1 MRTKRIF
8 SVLLALLSVL
18 LLFTVSASAL
28 TWDGSSA
35 GGSTSAVNGSSTGY
49 VIRSTNDDYCV
60 VGYRFSVVNSA
71 GNLKVNKVIDVYRNT
86 TNGDN
91 AYSTS
96 AKFSTKYNKK
106 QLIANKN
113 ATLTTTYNTTNCYKE
128 KDMGFVSKLPNPSGV
143 ETWQKYETNINKVL
157 TKIGVGTTANMVY
170 GDKVIIEPLFDV
182 CLAGEYQALTVT
194 EIAYCGRSVKGGS
207 SDGGV
212 SNGTSSTWGFIS
224 NYTNYIWPNKLYTPN
239 GQGLWTAAT
248 ALSSKTTFDNIMT
261 KGYGAGIA
269 YNETTKIEYT
279 IKFDGNGST
288 SGSTASM
295 SMIYGTAKNL
305 TANGFKRTGYKFTG
319 WNTKANGSGTK
330 YSDKQ
335 SVNNLSSTNG
345 ATVTLYAQWTPNIL
359 TVMYDCYGSSV
370 TIDKSKGYFLGDY
383 NRLCSTKERNKE
395 LWGTKNVYY
404 QTFKYNDKIGGSGL
418 HDFAT
423 FGLTAP
429 TGYKFNGW
437 YCGNGTTFDETTTTY
452 KPTDF
457 TDDIKTGDAEIWLSA
472 RLSAIK
478 YKITHDPNGGGWGS
492 DKAKDT
498 REYTINGTVNILVAP
513 TKAGYTFTGWK
524 VTSAAGNWTAN
535 KVYTVSSSALSLTG
549 MYGDVTLTAQWSE
562 NKHTLKTT
570 FYYMTSSGTA
580 TSTERSSTVN
590 ASTTSVSVT
599 APSPASTVTK
609 SGRTY
614 TFSHWS
620 TTNSASGA
628 KTTSYTA
635 STDKHNYYA
644 VYTSPVKITYNGNGN
659 TGGST
664 AATSGTNKYNYNASS
679 SSGVSLTTASSGFTK
694 TGYTYRYWTVEK
706 DADAGY
712 AVGTKL
718 TLYNDLLL
726 YAKWQP
732 ISYSVKFNG
741 NGSTS
746 GSMSNES
753 FVYDTAKALTA
764 NAFKRA
770 FVLTYNYNGNGNAN
784 STATAN
790 ATFNGWATSASG
802 SKVYNDKQSVK
813 NLSST
818 AGATVN
824 LYAKW
829 TDGSVTLPTPTRT
842 GYTLK
847 GWYTA
852 ASSGTKVG
860 DGGAKYTP
868 SANVTLYAQWTPITY
883 SVKFNGNGATSGSMS
898 NQTHTYDKAQ
908 NLTANAFKREFTVT
922 FNYNGNGKSNTS
934 SKATASFSGWATSAS
949 GAKAY
954 NDKQS
959 VKNLSSTQG
968 ATVNLYAKWTDGSV
982 TLPTAT
988 RTGFTLK
995 GWYTAASGGTKVGD
1009 GGASYKPS
1017 ANVTV
1022 YAQWTP
1028 ISYAVK
1034 FNGNGATSGSMSNQG
1049 FTYDAAQNLTA
1060 NAFKRVFVVT
1070 YNYNGNGA
1078 KDSTANANATFSG
1091 WATSASGSKVYNDK
1105 QSVKNL
1111 SSTAGATINL
1121 YAKWTDGSVT
1131 LPTPTRT
1138 GYTFSGWFTA
1148 ASGGTKIGAGGAKY
1162 TPTKNITLYAQ
1173 WSPISYSVKFNGNGS
1188 TSGSMLDQKMT
1199 YDKAANLT
1207 ANAFKR
1213 AFTVTFN
1220 YNGNGKSNTT
1230 STANA
1235 AFNGWATSATG
1246 QKVYNDKQSVKNLT
1260 ATANATVNL
1269 YAKWTDA
1276 SVTLPTPTRTGY
1288 IFNGWFTAASGGTK
1302 VGAGG
1307 ASYTPS
1313 KNITLYAQ
1321 WTPITYNIKFAGNGS
1336 TSGTM
1341 ANMVMTYDVA
1351 KNLTDNAF
1359 KRTGYSFTGWN
1370 TKADGSGTKYTNK
1383 QSVKNLTTTNGATIA
1398 LYAQWTPD
1406 SYTIKFNGNGSTSG
1420 SMSDL
1425 KMTYDVAKNLT
1436 ANAFKKTGYTF
1447 KNWNTKADGTGTSY
1461 ADKQSVKNLPVA
1473 SGNTIILYAQWTP
1486 INYTVR
1492 FNGNGSISG
1501 TMADQKMTYDIAANL
1516 TANAFKK
1523 TGYVFS
1529 GWATTASGK
1538 ATYSDKQ
1545 SVKNLTTTNG
1555 ATINLYAVWTPI
1567 TYTIKFNGNN
1577 STSGLM
1583 SNLAMTYDTA
1593 KTLTSNAYKR
1603 TGYTFNGWNTTADG
1617 SGAKFTDKQSVKNL
1631 TTTQG
1636 ATVNL
1641 YAQWTPI
1648 SYAVKF
1654 NGNGST
1660 SGSMSN
1666 QNFVYDKA
1674 QALTANAF
1682 KREFTITYNYNYS
1695 GATNSTAKASAAFN
1709 GWATTASGKVAYTD
1723 KQSVKNLSSTSGAVV
1738 NVYAKWTDK
1747 AVTLPTPTRTGY
1759 VFDGWYTSAS
1769 SGSKIGSGGGSYTP
1783 SKDIT
1788 VYAHWTPISYTIK
1801 FNGNGS
1807 TSGTMSNL
1815 SMTYDVAKTLTA
1827 NAYNRT
1833 GYTYAGWNTKADGT
1847 GTAYSDK
1854 QSVKNLTATQ
1864 GATVNLYAQWKP
1876 IGYSVKFNGNGST
1889 SGSMSN
1895 QAFVYD
1901 VAQNLTAN
1909 AFKREFTITYNYNYA
1924 GKTNTTGKATAAFNG
1939 WATSATGSV
1948 VYTDKQSVKNLSS
1961 TNGAVIDVF
1970 AKWSDAKAT
1979 LPTPTRTGYIFDGWY
1994 TTATGGT
2001 KIGGGGSSYT
2011 TDKDVTVYAHWT
2023 PITYTIH
2030 FDGNK
2035 ATSGTMSNLS
2045 MTYDVAKN
2053 LTANAYARTGYTFTG
2068 WNTAADGK
2076 GTSYADKQSVKN
2088 LTATDKA
2095 TITLYA
2101 QWKPISYTIRFN
2113 GNGASSGSMADMAM
2127 TYDTAKNLTANAFV
2141 KNAAEFIKWNTKADG
2156 SGTDYADKQVV
2167 KNLTTENG
2175 KVITLYAQWKNLR
2188 ELSLEAIT
2196 PNAAYRESTDVITSF
2211 NLVNKG
2217 EGVCLPTDN
2226 VSVVFK
2232 VYKDSTVIK
2241 TVTQTNVVVP
2251 GNERNLLFFKWT
2263 VPSNLGSSK
2272 IYVSGEIVENGSSYG
2287 LIKNQYATCKYNVY
2301 ATPDTQYEA
2310 SAPDGFTVPGAPT
2323 AKSDTAKWSV
2333 WTYENNAFKKLNYGM
2348 AISDAAAAITPDES
2362 ANAEQQ
2368 GGVWVMKSGYGY
2380 GISLNNSV
2388 KTLSGYTAAPTAAY
2402 TNAQYALALFPEF
2415 GYAQTQDNSRTLELV
2430 SGKWIFRENSD
2441 YGRIHF
2447 TPLWYPDGN
2456 YTAAVL
2462 QSDCWTPAGM
2472 ISRVSNTNTIT
2483 ISGSA
2488 YDDWFIG

>member
-113 ATLTTTYNTTNCYKE
+113 ATLTTTSNTTNCYKE

-207 SDGGV
+207 SDGGT

-239 GQGLWTAAT
+239 GQGLWTAAS
-248 ALSSKTTFDNIMT
+248 ALSSKTTFDNIMD

-345 ATVTLYAQWTPNIL
+345 ATVTLYAQWTPNVL

-404 QTFKYNDKIGGSGL
+404 QTFNYNDKIGGSGL

-457 TDDIKTGDAEIWLSA
+457 TDAIKTSDAEVWLSA
-472 RLSAIK
+472 RFSAIK
-478 YKITHDPNGGGWGS
+478 YTITHDPNGGGWGS

-498 REYTINGTVNILVAP
+498 RNYTINGTVNILVAP
-513 TKAGYTFTGWK
+513 TKTGYTFTGWK

-535 KVYTVSSSALSLTG
+535 KVYTVSGSALSLTG
-549 MYGDVTLTAQWSE
+549 MYGNVTLTAQWSPI
-562 NKHTLKTT
+562 T
-570 FYYMTSSGTA
+570 YYVKFNGNGA
-580 TSTERSSTVN
+580 TSGSMSNQSHTYDTAKNLTAN
-590 ASTTSVSVT
+590 AFKR
-599 APSPASTVTK
+599 AFTVT
-609 SGRTY
+609 Y
-614 TFSHWS
+614 
-620 TTNSASGA
+620 N
-628 KTTSYTA
+628 
-635 STDKHNYYA
+635 
-644 VYTSPVKITYNGNGN
+644 YNGNGTAN
-659 TGGST
+659 STATANATFGGWATSAGGSKVYNDKQSVKNLSS
-664 AATSGTNKYNYNASS
+664 TSGATIN
-679 SSGVSLTTASSGFTK
+679 
-694 TGYTYRYWTVEK
+694 
-706 DADAGY
+706 
-712 AVGTKL
+712 
-718 TLYNDLLL
+718 L
-726 YAKWQP
+726 YAKWTDASVTLPMPTRTGYTFNGWYTAASGGTKIGAGGAKYTPTKNITLYAQWSP
-732 ISYSVKFNG
+732 ITYTVKFNG

-746 GSMSNES
+746 GSMSNQS
-753 FVYDTAKALTA
+753 HTYDTAKDLTA

-770 FVLTYNYNGNGNAN
+770 FTVTYNYNGNGQSN

-818 AGATVN
+818 AGATIN

-868 SANVTLYAQWTPITY
+868 FANVTLYAQWTPITY

-988 RTGFTLK
+988 RTGYTLK
-995 GWYTAASGGTKVGD
+995 GWYTAASGGTKIGD

-1017 ANVTV
+1017 ANVTL

-1028 ISYAVK
+1028 INYAVK
-1034 FNGNGATSGSMSNQG
+1034 FNGNGSTSGSMNNQS
-1049 FTYDAAQNLTA
+1049 FTYDVAQNLTA

-1070 YNYNGNGA
+1070 YNYNGSGA
-1078 KDSTANANATFSG
+1078 KDTTANANATFNG

-1111 SSTAGATINL
+1111 SSTAGATVNL
-1121 YAKWTDGSVT
+1121 YAKWTDANVT

-1188 TSGSMLDQKMT
+1188 TSGSMSNQSFT
-1199 YDKAANLT
+1199 YDVAKALT

-1213 AFTVTFN
+1213 SFTVTYN
-1220 YNGNGKSNTT
+1220 YNGNGQTNG
-1230 STANA
+1230 STKANA
-1235 AFNGWATSATG
+1235 TFNGWATSASG
-1246 QKVYNDKQSVKNLT
+1246 SKVYNDKQSVKNLS
-1260 ATANATVNL
+1260 ATQGATVNL

-1276 SVTLPTPTRTGY
+1276 SVTLPTPTRVGY
-1288 IFNGWFTAASGGTK
+1288 IFNGWFTASSGGTK
-1302 VGAGG
+1302 IGAGG

-1313 KNITLYAQ
+1313 KDITLYAQ
-1321 WTPITYNIKFAGNGS
+1321 WSPITYTIKFVGNGS
-1336 TSGTM
+1336 TSGSM
-1341 ANMVMTYDVA
+1341 ANMSMTYDVA

-1383 QSVKNLTTTNGATIA
+1383 QSVKNLTTTNGATIT

-1473 SGNTIILYAQWTP
+1473 NGNTITLYAQWTP
-1486 INYTVR
+1486 ITYIVR
-1492 FNGNGSISG
+1492 FNGNGAGSG
-1501 TMADQKMTYDIAANL
+1501 TMADQKMTYDTAANL
-1516 TANAFKK
+1516 TSNAFKK

-1529 GWATTASGK
+1529 GWATS
-1538 ATYSDKQ
+1538 ATGSKTYNDKQ
-1545 SVKNLTTTNG
+1545 SVKNLSSTQG
-1555 ATINLYAVWTPI
+1555 AVITLYAKWTPI

-1577 STSGLM
+1577 STSGSM
-1583 SNLAMTYDTA
+1583 SNLSMTYDTA
-1593 KTLTSNAYKR
+1593 KTLTANAYKR
-1603 TGYTFNGWNTTADG
+1603 TGYTFNGWNTFADG
-1617 SGAKFTDKQSVKNL
+1617 SGAKYTDKQSVKNL

-1641 YAQWTPI
+1641 YAQWNPI
-1648 SYAVKF
+1648 GYAVKF

-1660 SGSMSN
+1660 SGSMNN
-1666 QNFVYDKA
+1666 QSFVYDKA
-1674 QALTANAF
+1674 QNLSANAF

-1695 GATNSTAKASAAFN
+1695 GASNTTAKASAAFN
-1709 GWATTASGKVAYTD
+1709 GWATSASGKVVYTD
-1723 KQSVKNLSSTSGAVV
+1723 KQSVKNLSSASGTVV
-1738 NVYAKWTDK
+1738 NIYAKWIDK

-1788 VYAHWTPISYTIK
+1788 VYAHWTPINYTIK
-1801 FNGNGS
+1801 FNGNNAS
-1807 TSGTMSNL
+1807 SGTMANL

-1827 NAYNRT
+1827 NAYKRT

-1924 GKTNTTGKATAAFNG
+1924 GKTNTTAKATAAFNG

-1948 VYTDKQSVKNLSS
+1948 VYSDKQNVKNLSATS
-1961 TNGAVIDVF
+1961 GAIVNVY

-1979 LPTPTRTGYIFDGWY
+1979 LPTPTRTGYTFDGWY

-2011 TDKDVTVYAHWT
+2011 TDKDITVYAHWT
-2023 PITYTIH
+2023 PITYTIK

-2045 MTYDVAKN
+2045 MTYDVEKN
-2053 LTANAYARTGYTFTG
+2053 LTANAYVRTGYIFTG

-2076 GTSYADKQSVKN
+2076 GTAYADKQSVKN
-2088 LTATDKA
+2088 LTAADKV

-2113 GNGASSGSMADMAM
+2113 GNGASSASMSDLAM
-2127 TYDTAKNLTANAFV
+2127 TYDVEKTLTANAFV
-2141 KNAAEFIKWNTKADG
+2141 KNAAEFVKWNTKADG
-2156 SGTDYADKQVV
+2156 TGTDYADKQVV

-2196 PNAAYRESTDVITSF
+2196 PNAAYRESTEVITSF

-2217 EGVCLPTDN
+2217 EGVCLPSDN

-2241 TVTQTNVVVP
+2241 TVTQTGVVVP
-2251 GNERNLLFFKWT
+2251 GNEKNLLYFKWT
-2263 VPSNLGSSK
+2263 VPTNLGSNK
-2272 IYVSGEIVENGSSYG
+2272 IYVSGEIVENNSSYG

-2310 SAPDGFTVPGAPT
+2310 SAPDGFTVPGTPT
-2323 AKSDTAKWSV
+2323 AKSDTAKWRV

-2348 AISDAAAAITPDES
+2348 SISDATATITPDES

-2380 GISLNNSV
+2380 GISQNNGV
-2388 KTLSGYTAAPTAAY
+2388 KTLSGYTAAPAAAY

-2472 ISRVSNTNTIT
+2472 ISRLSNTNTIT